1 MHEVLEIRFDQQQAV
16 SLSLLIASTLGFGS
30 TLLFF
35 PGFCS
40 IRLTPWSVLHI
51 ETTLIEQMK

>member
-30 TLLFF
+30 TLFSSLVFAA
-35 PGFCS
+35 
-40 IRLTPWSVLHI
+40 SVLLHGLSY
-51 ETTLIEQMK
+51 TLRQH